1 MLALAKGISGRRS
14 FVTLASVV
22 RANGTVLD
30 RQTLQDA
37 LVRTGTGLDLELTPH
52 LHVAED
58 VWTGISEVV
67 RSYGF
72 GPVVPNTILFGFPE
86 GGHLT
91 AIAGAIRTA
100 VRERRNVLIV
110 RAAER
115 PPAEGRLDVWW
126 RGGGDNGALMLSL
139 AVLLRRDDDW
149 KRLTPR
155 VNMLIRS
162 RTVAEAEKQLAD
174 FLRRARITSETRI
187 LDTEGLPFTHALAS
201 NSADAALS
209 LIGLR
214 PPEDDES
221 DAAYGDYL
229 GHLAYDLANV
239 PSPVFVLAA
248 PGQDLIRIFS

>member
-1 MLALAKGISGRRS
+1 
-14 FVTLASVV
+14 
-22 RANGTVLD
+22 
-30 RQTLQDA
+30 
-37 LVRTGTGLDLELTPH
+37 
-52 LHVAED
+52 
-58 VWTGISEVV
+58 
-67 RSYGF
+67 
-72 GPVVPNTILFGFPE
+72 
-86 GGHLT
+86 
-91 AIAGAIRTA
+91 
-100 VRERRNVLIV
+100 
-110 RAAER
+110 
-115 PPAEGRLDVWW
+115 
-126 RGGGDNGALMLSL
+126 MLSL

-155 VNMLIRS
+155 VNMLIRN